1 MNSTHD
7 STDYPDFLVQLKKYA
22 AKVRRDRRIQNSD
35 ARTITL
41 ESELESKDSVTIDVI
56 VNDGVIQEVGY
67 RVRACSLTQATTAVV
82 AERAI
87 GLDKQALSAVEQQAE
102 VILQDNPPSAE
113 KLIWPELMMLQ
124 EAAGMPSRHE
134 VALLPFRALQRLLGE

>member
-1 MNSTHD
+1 MNNTQD

-22 AKVRRDRRIQNSD
+22 AKVRRDKRIKSSD

-41 ESELESKDSVTIDVI
+41 ESELESKDSVTIDAV
-56 VNDGVIQEVGY
+56 VNNGVIQKIGY
-67 RVRACSLTQATTAVV
+67 RVRACSLTQATTALV
-82 AERAI
+82 AERAV
-87 GLDKQALSAVEQQAE
+87 GLDKKALSAIEQQAE
-102 VILQDNPPSAE
+102 IILQDNPPRAE

-134 VALLPFRALQRLLGE
+134 VALLPFRALQMLLGK

>member
-1 MNSTHD
+1 M
-7 STDYPDFLVQLKKYA
+7 
-22 AKVRRDRRIQNSD
+22 RRDRRIQNSD